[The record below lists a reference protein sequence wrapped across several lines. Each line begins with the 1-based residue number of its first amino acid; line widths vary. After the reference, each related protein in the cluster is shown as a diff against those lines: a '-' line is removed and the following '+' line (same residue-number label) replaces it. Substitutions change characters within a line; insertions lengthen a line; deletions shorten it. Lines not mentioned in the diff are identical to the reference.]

1 MLFTTC
7 VFLSCLLFQVE
18 NMTINESESSSRDP
32 SIAERVQ
39 DDINDDKYCCS
50 WSICNPRKSVHRYF
64 VLIFMCFLGF
74 GSYFCYDNPGALQK
88 QIMTDMRVSTFD
100 YSNLYA
106 WYSWPNVILCFFGG
120 FLIDRVF
127 GIRLGAVIFSFII
140 LLGQLVFALGA
151 TVNKFWLME
160 VGRFIFGIGGESLC
174 VAQNT
179 YAVSW
184 FKGKELNMVF
194 GLQLSFARVGSS
206 VNFYLTPL
214 LYNFVDKDF
223 HVSGYSVL
231 GITLFFS
238 AITCVLSFICALIL
252 SFFDWRAEKILNKT
266 AGQTNEVV
274 HFKDIKD
281 FPATFWLITVVC
293 VTFYGAIFPF
303 IGLGSVFFARKYSLD
318 QTVAN
323 SVNSIVYI
331 ISAFASPILGLVVDK
346 TGRNLLW
353 VFVSVFLTLVCHILI
368 GFTFISPW
376 VPMILMGFTYS
387 LLACGLWPMV
397 ALEVPEHQLGTAYG
411 IMQSVQ
417 NLGLAVVA
425 IIAGAIVD
433 AKGYIFL
440 EIFFIYFL
448 IASVIST
455 VILFIVDARKGGLLN
470 MTISERKA
478 KEDEL
483 RREELLENERLL
495 ASGSMADVTPQDLLQ
510 PRSDFYIRN
519 RFLSRIGAK
528 LPPHYDITTCAL
540 IYRTGL
546 K

>member
-1 MLFTTC
+1 MK
-7 VFLSCLLFQVE
+7 
-18 NMTINESESSSRDP
+18 NNEIERSSPDP
-32 SIAERVQ
+32 SITENTQ
-39 DDINDDKYCCS
+39 ENITDDNFCCS
-50 WSICNPRKSVHRYF
+50 WSICNPRKAVHRYF
-64 VLIFMCFLGF
+64 VLIFMCFIGF
-74 GSYFCYDNPGALQK
+74 GSYYCYDNPGALQK
-88 QIMTDMRVSTFD
+88 QITNDMRVSTFD

-127 GIRLGAVIFSFII
+127 GIRLGTIIFSIFV

-160 VGRFIFGIGGESLC
+160 AGRFIFGIGGESLC

-206 VNFYLTPL
+206 VNFVLTPVIYKL
-214 LYNFVDKDF
+214 IDDHFQ
-223 HVSGYSVL
+223 VSGYKTL
-231 GITLFFS
+231 GITLFVA
-238 AITCVLSFICALIL
+238 AIACALSLMCAFIMG
-252 SFFDWRAEKILNKT
+252 FFDWRAEKILNKT
-266 AGQTNEVV
+266 AGQTGEVV
-274 HFKDIKD
+274 RFRDVKD
-281 FPATFWLITVVC
+281 FPATFWLLSVVC
-293 VTFYGAIFPF
+293 VTFYGAIMPF
-303 IGLGSVFFARKYSLD
+303 IGLGGVFFARKYNMD
-318 QTVAN
+318 QYSAN
-323 SVNSIVYI
+323 SVDSIVYI
-331 ISAFASPILGLVVDK
+331 ISAVASPVLGLVVDK

-353 VFVSVFLTLVCHILI
+353 VFVSVFITLICHVLI
-368 GFTFISPW
+368 GFTFITPW
-376 VPMILMGFTYS
+376 FPMVIMGLTYS
-387 LLACGLWPMV
+387 LLACALWPMV

-411 IMQSVQ
+411 LMQSVQ

-425 IIAGAIVD
+425 IVAGAIVD
-433 AKGYIFL
+433 NKGYIFL
-440 EIFFIYFL
+440 EIFYIYFL
-448 IASVIST
+448 IAAVIST
-455 VILFIVDARKGGLLN
+455 VLLFIVDFRKGGLLN
-470 MTISERKA
+470 MSISERKA

-483 RREELLENERLL
+483 HREELLENERIL

-528 LPPHYDITTCAL
+528 LPLHYDITTCAL
-540 IYRTGL
+540 IHRTGL

>member
-1 MLFTTC
+1 
-7 VFLSCLLFQVE
+7 
-18 NMTINESESSSRDP
+18 MTNIAIGNSSLDP
-32 SIAERVQ
+32 SITDTTQEG
-39 DDINDDKYCCS
+39 ISDDKLCCS
-50 WSICNPRKSVHRYF
+50 WPICNPRKAVHRYF

-74 GSYFCYDNPGALQK
+74 GSYYCYDNPGALQK
-88 QIMTDMRVSTFD
+88 QIMSDMRVSTFD

-127 GIRLGAVIFSFII
+127 GIRLGAVIFSIFI
-140 LLGQLVFALGA
+140 LVGQFVFALGA

-160 VGRFIFGIGGESLC
+160 FGRFIFGIGGESLS

-206 VNFYLTPL
+206 VNFVLTPY
-214 LYNFVDKDF
+214 LYKLIYNHFQ
-223 HVSGYSVL
+223 VSGYTTL
-231 GITLFFS
+231 GITLF
-238 AITCVLSFICALIL
+238 AAAGTCILSLICAFIL
-252 SFFDWRAEKILNKT
+252 QFFDWRAEKILKKA
-266 AGQTNEVV
+266 AGQTGEVV
-274 HFKDIKD
+274 RFKDIKD

-318 QTVAN
+318 QITAN
-323 SVNSIVYI
+323 SVDGIVYI

-353 VFVSVFLTLVCHILI
+353 VFIAVFLTLVCHVLV

-376 VPMILMGFTYS
+376 IPMVIMGLTYS

-417 NLGLAVVA
+417 NLGLAVVT
-425 IIAGAIVD
+425 ILAGAIVD
-433 AKGYIFL
+433 HKGYIFL

-448 IASVIST
+448 IAAVIST
-455 VILFIVDARKGGLLN
+455 ILLFIVDTRKGGLLN
-470 MTISERKA
+470 MSISDRKA
-478 KEDEL
+478 REDEL
-483 RREELLENERLL
+483 HREELLENERLL

-519 RFLSRIGAK
+519 RFLCRIGAK
-528 LPPHYDITTCAL
+528 LPSHYDISTCAL
-540 IYRTGL
+540 IHRTGL